1 MTVAVRKNWHH
12 RNISARRF
20 LPRAL
25 ERSMVCL
32 KHRSMGWYIHVRD
45 TKKHVKGC
53 HEKKTKKG
61 KRGANSSCHR
71 TGANSL
77 NLMPKR
83 DKIGWNRA
91 LYSPNTPVQ
100 RTPSSPNDPA
110 KYTSSFSL
118 KMKFRNH
125 DRFRTRCFLALL
137 LMHLLHSVTNI
148 TGCRY
153 ECNLI
158 KASRRQPELC
168 RWQKS
173 TRTASSG
180 H

>member
-1 MTVAVRKNWHH
+1 MIYSY
-12 RNISARRF
+12 ISDGRCEKKLASQEHFCQKLSASCPGTFHGVPQTRVDG
-20 LPRAL
+20 
-25 ERSMVCL
+25 MVHSCE
-32 KHRSMGWYIHVRD
+32 G
-45 TKKHVKGC
+45 KKHVKGC

-91 LYSPNTPVQ
+91 LYSPNTPGQ
-100 RTPSSPNDPA
+100 QTPSSPNDPA
-110 KYTSSFSL
+110 TYTSSFSL

-137 LMHLLHSVTNI
+137 LMHLLHSATNI

-158 KASRRQPELC
+158 KASRR
-168 RWQKS
+168 
-173 TRTASSG
+173 
-180 H
+180 